1 MNLVVYL
8 IVGGIVG
15 WIASLLLRNRT
26 QEAIIFDIVVGL
38 VGAVTAGLIF
48 GHGISSTNPFDLTGI
63 LWSLVG
69 AVVLLAVLNLVRRAT
84 VR

>member
-26 QEAIIFDIVVGL
+26 QEAIIFNIVAGL
-38 VGAVTAGLIF
+38 VGGVTAGLIF
-48 GHGISSTNPFDLTGI
+48 GRGISGTNPLDLTGI